1 MSGTLEYGADP
12 AREMDVMDD
21 EESVGGATASRWE
34 DRPTAQ
40 QRTGVQHAVNAL
52 LDALA
57 PERPP
62 ARGGETMPDVQR
74 VRTPRGCILQG
85 ATRAVSVSWFP
96 PGASDL
102 QLGEL
107 QIVTWSGRVARPG
120 AARAPGAGSGAETL
134 AQEILTPA
142 LADGTWEWKATDGAR
157 YTREALAARCE
168 AMLVG

>member
-1 MSGTLEYGADP
+1 
-12 AREMDVMDD
+12 MDDD
-21 EESVGGATASRWE
+21 EESVGDTTASRWE

-40 QRTGVQHAVNAL
+40 QRTGVQHAVSAL

-62 ARGGETMPDVQR
+62 ARGGETTPDVQR

-107 QIVTWSGRVARPG
+107 QVVTWSGRVARPG
-120 AARAPGAGSGAETL
+120 AARAPGAGSSAETL

-142 LADGTWEWKATDGAR
+142 LADGGAWEWKASDGAR
-157 YTREALAARCE
+157 YTREVLAARVE
-168 AMLVG
+168 TMLIG

>member
-1 MSGTLEYGADP
+1 MA
-12 AREMDVMDD
+12 DD
-21 EESVGGATASRWE
+21 EDEMGAVTAARWE

-52 LDALA
+52 FDTLA

-62 ARGGETMPDVQR
+62 ARGGEVVPEVQR

-85 ATRAVSVSWFP
+85 AARAVTVSWFP

-107 QIVTWSGRVARPG
+107 QIVTWRGRVARPG
-120 AARAPGAGSGAETL
+120 AAARAPGAGAETL
-134 AQEILTPA
+134 AQEILTPTF
-142 LADGTWEWKATDGAR
+142 ADGGAWEWKSVDGAR
-157 YTREALAARCE
+157 YTRDALAARCE

>member
-1 MSGTLEYGADP
+1 MA
-12 AREMDVMDD
+12 DD
-21 EESVGGATASRWE
+21 EDEMGALTTARWE

-62 ARGGETMPDVQR
+62 ARGGEVVPEVQR

-85 ATRAVSVSWFP
+85 AARAVSVSWFP

-107 QIVTWSGRVARPG
+107 QLVTWRGRVARPG
-120 AARAPGAGSGAETL
+120 AARAPGAGAETL

-142 LADGTWEWKATDGAR
+142 LAEGGAWEWKATSGAR
-157 YTREALAARCE
+157 YTRDALAARCE

>member
-1 MSGTLEYGADP
+1 ME
-12 AREMDVMDD
+12 DD
-21 EESVGGATASRWE
+21 ELGAGGLTASRWE

-52 LDALA
+52 LDGLA

-62 ARGGETMPDVQR
+62 ARGGETLPDVQR
-74 VRTPRGCILQG
+74 MRTPRGCILQG
-85 ATRAVSVSWFP
+85 PARAVSVSWFP

-120 AARAPGAGSGAETL
+120 AARAPGPGAETL
-134 AQEILTPA
+134 AQEVLTPA
-142 LADGTWEWKATDGAR
+142 LADGGVWEWKAADGAR
-157 YTREALAARCE
+157 YTRQALAARCE
-168 AMLVG
+168 AMLAG